1 MVGWRPGS
9 SSNVAVASLAVG
21 TAIIVPAVLSAFS
34 LQFSP
39 SAVIYVCV
47 LMFGSAL
54 QLACLK
60 YRPDLRLKLVL
71 GVSVLAHLIA
81 LVGTPAFEDDHY
93 RFAWDGWRTL
103 QVGTPYGVPPE
114 SFFLTGDIPPSYAIV
129 LNGINYPQYPTIY
142 GPFLQLVFAA
152 GVFLTPAD
160 SLGIRILFAI
170 LNLGIVILLLRSE
183 APRDV
188 ALFAWNPV
196 VVSEVALHGHPDSIL
211 ALFIL
216 ASLLFARRYPLL
228 AGICLGLAAC
238 TKIIALAAWPLLLRF
253 GWKSMAAAVLTAC
266 LLYTTFLVQG
276 QGAGLDSTETFATG
290 WRFNPLGF
298 AVLEYVLSDAHARI
312 AAAGVGIVLILG
324 LHAASG
330 SSTEVPMAAI
340 FAVALLLS
348 PAVNAWYILWVLPFA
363 VSSQAI
369 WPWLMAL
376 ALPLSYLTGLNLD
389 SESLAPFSVH
399 PNAYALQAALVLA
412 AVMIGARDALRRA
425 PR

>member
-1 MVGWRPGS
+1 MCG
-9 SSNVAVASLAVG
+9 
-21 TAIIVPAVLSAFS
+21 SAF
-34 LQFSP
+34 
-39 SAVIYVCV
+39 
-47 LMFGSAL
+47 
-54 QLACLK
+54 QLICLK
-60 YRPDLRLKLVL
+60 HGSDLPWKLVL
-71 GVSVLAHLIA
+71 GVSALAHLLA
-81 LVGTPAFEDDHY
+81 LAGTPAFEDDHF
-93 RFAWDGWRTL
+93 RFVWDGWRTL
-103 QVGTPYGVPPE
+103 QSGTPYGVPPE
-114 SFFLTGDIPPSYAIV
+114 SFFLADEIPPSYAVI
-129 LNGINYPQYPTIY
+129 LNGINYPQFPTIY
-142 GPFLQLVFAA
+142 GPFLQLVFVA

-170 LNLGIVILLLRSE
+170 LNLGIVAILLRKE

-188 ALFAWNPV
+188 ALYAWNPV

-216 ASLLFARRYPLL
+216 ASLMFARRYPVL

-266 LLYTTFLVQG
+266 LLYTAFLIQG
-276 QGAGLDSTETFATG
+276 MGAGLDSTETFATG

-298 AVLEYVLSDAHARI
+298 AVLEYFLSDAHARI
-312 AAAGVGIVLILG
+312 TAAAIGIVLILG

-330 SSTEVPMAAI
+330 SPKEVPMAAI
-340 FAVALLLS
+340 FAIALMLS

-363 VSSQAI
+363 VRNQTI
-369 WPWLMAL
+369 WPWLMGL

-399 PNAYALQAALVLA
+399 PNAYALQAALVLS
-412 AVMIGARDALRRA
+412 AVLIGARDALRRA
-425 PR
+425 LR